1 MNIYLAVLSLSYGMW
16 DLLSCGMQG
25 LVPDQGMNLGTLHWE
40 HRVLATG
47 PPVKTPNYSLSLHHI
62 YLVIA
67 LSRSCNYAL
76 LLYLLVYDLSLSLG
90 HKQIIS
96 YHFGHVSDML
106 TSHHLLTV
114 MNNYSS
120 LTMLSLVMVFH
131 TNHP

>member
-16 DLLSCGMQG
+16 GLLSCGMQS

-40 HRVLATG
+40 HGVLATG

-76 LLYLLVYDLSLSLG
+76 LLYLLVYDLSPT
-90 HKQIIS
+90 QAFQS
-96 YHFGHVSDML
+96 YEESTFYFLPTALFPVHE
-106 TSHHLLTV
+106 TV
-114 MNNYSS
+114 LPHS
-120 LTMLSLVMVFH
+120 
-131 TNHP
+131 NHSVNTG